1 MQRSWVQVPFITHM
15 PTLNQL
21 IKKARL
27 KRVSGANSPRK
38 PQFKGIVERVFTRKP
53 KKPNSAQRK
62 VAKVKIKGMR
72 SVEAYI
78 MGEGHNLQ
86 EHGVVLV
93 RGGRVGD
100 LPGVN
105 YKLVRGKFDLEGVR
119 GRKTSRSKYGRKK
132 DVS

>member
-1 MQRSWVQVPFITHM
+1 M
-15 PTLNQL
+15 PTKNQ
-21 IKKARL
+21 IMKRSRKKEES
-27 KRVSGANSPRK
+27 KANQERK
-38 PQFKGIVERVFTRKP
+38 PQFKGIVERVYTRKP

-62 VAKVKIKGMR
+62 VAKVRVKGGR
-72 SVEAYI
+72 VVEAYI

-105 YKLVRGKFDLEGVR
+105 YKLVRGKYDLEGVR

-132 DVS
+132 EE